1 MFFNIGSKVSDRFP
15 VQIEHA
21 GMFIGLDPGWNITDK
36 VIYKGLAGNEC
47 TIYLNED
54 TIVVNPGPRR
64 TFPVYYNED
73 NISNLIEY
81 KTIYSSGQDL
91 TVCNAKVLANTES
104 TTFTK
109 LDLNDTELLDY
120 LYDYIDDKVKNFN
133 PGLPIKV
140 FPTGGVDVALIIS
153 FILKHKKDYELLNV
167 EYKTMDYFTCHN
179 RASIGN
185 NWAYRDIHYW
195 TTPSILLSGTHGD
208 EMMLRYP
215 QHAYMLAK
223 LNGENIIETLKAN
236 PDLYHS
242 HYYSRSK
249 LNYFYEEADALN
261 LNEDQ
266 TKDFILGRNSFDYQH
281 WHMGETLTWTP
292 LNDLT
297 IANIMLNFS
306 YSILRD
312 QFLDAGISKKLISRN
327 NPEHLKLVSKL
338 KNVDHFGHLY
348 KLFEGIDSLS

>member
-1 MFFNIGSKVSDRFP
+1 MFFNIGNNVSDRFP
-15 VQIEHA
+15 VQVEHT

-36 VIYKGLAGNEC
+36 IIHKGLPGNEC
-47 TIYLNED
+47 TIYLRENS
-54 TIVVNPGPRR
+54 IVVDPGPRR
-64 TFPVYYNED
+64 TFPVYYNET
-73 NISNLIEY
+73 NVSNLVNY
-81 KTIYSSGQDL
+81 KSTYTSGQDL
-91 TVCNAKVLANTES
+91 KVQNATILANTES

-120 LYDYIDDKVKNFN
+120 LYNYIDNKVKNFN
-133 PGLPIKV
+133 PRLPIKV

-195 TTPSILLSGTHGD
+195 TTPSILMSGTLGD
-208 EMMLRYP
+208 EMMLRNP

-223 LNGENIIETLKAN
+223 LNGENIIETLKEN
-236 PDLYHS
+236 PNLYHS

-249 LNYFYEEADALN
+249 LKHFYDEADELN
-261 LNEDQ
+261 LNEEQ
-266 TKDFILGRNSFDYQH
+266 TKNFILGRNSFDYQH

-292 LNDLT
+292 LNDST

-306 YSILRD
+306 YSALRE
-312 QFLDAGISKKLISRN
+312 QFLDAGISKKLIARN

-338 KNVDHFGHLY
+338 KNVDHFSHLY
-348 KLFEGIDSLS
+348 RLFEGIDTLS

>member
-15 VQIEHA
+15 VQVEHA

-73 NISNLIEY
+73 NVSNLIEY

-306 YSILRD
+306 YSVLRD

>member
-1 MFFNIGSKVSDRFP
+1 MFFNISQEVNNRFP
-15 VQIEHA
+15 IHVEHA
-21 GMFIGLDPGWNITDK
+21 NMVISLDPGWNITEK
-36 VIYKGLAGNEC
+36 VIYKGLPGNKC
-47 TIYLNED
+47 TIYLNTD
-54 TIVVNPGPRR
+54 SIVVDAGPRR

-73 NISNLIEY
+73 SISNLINY
-81 KTIYSSGQDL
+81 KTTYTSGQDL
-91 TVCNAKVLANTES
+91 TVLTATVLANTES

-109 LDLNDTELLDY
+109 LDLNDNELLDY
-120 LYDYIDDKVKNFN
+120 LYNYLDNKVKNFN

-153 FILKHKKDYELLNV
+153 FILKHKKDYEFLNA
-167 EYKTMDYFTCHN
+167 EYKAMDYFTCHN
-179 RASIGN
+179 RDTIGN

-223 LNGENIIETLKAN
+223 LNGEDIIETLRTN
-236 PDLYHS
+236 TDLYHS

-249 LNYFYEEADALN
+249 LKHFYDEADALN
-261 LNEDQ
+261 LNEEQ
-266 TKDFILGRNSFDYQH
+266 TKNFILGRNSFDYQH

-292 LNDLT
+292 LNDST

-306 YSILRD
+306 YSVLRD
-312 QFLDAGISKKLISRN
+312 QFLDAGISKKLIARN
-327 NPEHLKLVSKL
+327 NPEHLKLVSQL
-338 KNVDHFGHLY
+338 KNVNHFGHLY
-348 KLFEGIDSLS
+348 KLFEGKDKLS